1 MIKILLSNTSHKE
14 KDSSNTKSPDLPSVG
29 PSIPQ
34 NYSLLSQLL
43 HPNFLEWDILKI
55 SIKYGYFYFYNIKTH
70 ILLLWEK

>member
-1 MIKILLSNTSHKE
+1 MIKILLSNTSHKD

-43 HPNFLEWDILKI
+43 HPNFLE
-55 SIKYGYFYFYNIKTH
+55 
-70 ILLLWEK
+70 